1 MADHAHDF
9 WLSSGHHLLD
19 RAGNGGLAV
28 TDEFLKAFLARPE
41 LLPPPEA
48 CPVELGTHAQLLN
61 DPRVAVTPGDIALM
75 QDADAQENWS
85 AFVAFRD
92 HLLASPTL
100 EAAYVSLFRKGV
112 GNTPPVFINQLVHA
126 IARNMLDGENDPMI
140 LRAAE
145 LLFRAQKLSL
155 HEGAILLA
163 DAETIE
169 GHEQAR
175 VSSPLLNMLG
185 GEAVTELDVLNAEN
199 AHDYFHRSDA
209 FDMVLDFRPSA
220 PARKALATVLARWVQ
235 HTIGHKVSIES
246 LDKVEDSSWT
256 WFIGLDAEGTRI
268 GNALWTG
275 KNMHLE
281 DQLRLVALYR
291 LTFAD
296 SAVMTEKTRGKPVY
310 LILGMTPDKI
320 IRLKP
325 QNLLTGLPLAKL
337 A

>member
-1 MADHAHDF
+1 MTEAHDF

-19 RAGNGGLAV
+19 RTGTGGLAV

-48 CPVELGTHAQLLN
+48 CPVELGIHAQLL
-61 DPRVAVTPGDIALM
+61 DQPRMAVTDADIALM
-75 QDADAQENWS
+75 QDADARENWT
-85 AFVAFRD
+85 AFRNFRD
-92 HLLASPTL
+92 HLMAHETL
-100 EAAYVSLFRKGV
+100 EAAYVALFRKGV
-112 GNTPPVFINQLVHA
+112 GTTPPLFINQIMHA
-126 IARNMLDGENDPMI
+126 IARDMLDGESDATI

-145 LLFRAQKLSL
+145 MLFRAQKLSV
-155 HEGAILLA
+155 HDGAILLA

-175 VSSPLLNMLG
+175 AASPLLNMLG
-185 GEAVTELDVLNAEN
+185 GEAVTELDILGDSNA
-199 AHDYFHRSDA
+199 ADYFHRSDA
-209 FDMVLDFRPSA
+209 FDVVMDFRPAS
-220 PARKALATVLARWVQ
+220 PARQALATVLERLVQ
-235 HTIGHKVSIES
+235 RLLGHTVAIEFLEKV
-246 LDKVEDSSWT
+246 DDAQWSW
-256 WFIGLDAEGTRI
+256 FAGLDAEGTRI

-275 KNMHLE
+275 KNIHAG
-281 DQLRLVALYR
+281 DQERVVALYR

-296 SAVMTEKTRGKPVY
+296 PSAMTEKTRGKPVY

-325 QNLLTGLPLAKL
+325 QNLVTGLPLANH

>member
-1 MADHAHDF
+1 MAEAHDF

-19 RAGNGGLAV
+19 RAENGGLAV

-41 LLPPPEA
+41 LVPPPEA
-48 CPVELGTHAQLLN
+48 CPVELGTHAQLLD
-61 DPRVAVTPGDIALM
+61 DPRLAVSAADIALM
-75 QDADAQENWS
+75 QDADARENWS
-85 AFVAFRD
+85 AFIAFRD
-92 HLLASPTL
+92 HLLAHDTL

-112 GNTPPVFINQLVHA
+112 GATPPLFINQLVHA
-126 IARNMLDGENDPMI
+126 ILRNMLDDESDPLI
-140 LRAAE
+140 LRSAE
-145 LLFRAQKLSL
+145 MLFRTQKLSV

-175 VSSPLLNMLG
+175 AASPLLNMLG
-185 GEAVTELDVLNAEN
+185 GEAVTELDILNDAN
-199 AHDYFHRSDA
+199 AHDYLHRSDS
-209 FDMVLDFRPSA
+209 FDMVLDFRPA
-220 PARKALATVLARWVQ
+220 ARARQALGDLLARWVR
-235 HTIGHKVSIES
+235 HLLGHEVTIEFLEKVDDGAWS
-246 LDKVEDSSWT
+246 

-275 KNMHLE
+275 KNIHEE
-281 DQLRLVALYR
+281 DQQRVVALYR

-296 SAVMTEKTRGKPVY
+296 PSVMTEKTRGKPVY
-310 LILGMTPDKI
+310 CILGMTPDRL

-325 QNLLTGLPLAKL
+325 QNLVTGLPLAKP